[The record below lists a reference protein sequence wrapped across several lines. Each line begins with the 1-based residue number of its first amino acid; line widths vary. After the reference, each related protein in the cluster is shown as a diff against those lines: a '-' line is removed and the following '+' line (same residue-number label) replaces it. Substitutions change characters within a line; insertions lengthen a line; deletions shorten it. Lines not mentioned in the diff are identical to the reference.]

1 MLNPV
6 LKKEI
11 KISTRTWKTPIL
23 VTIYV
28 AILLSIMA
36 FTFWAQG
43 LDNYNPGVEPGFVR
57 DLFVGMAYL
66 QLFLVL
72 FVSPSMTTAA
82 ISGEKQRSTFDV
94 LLATR
99 LSTRSIIL
107 GKLLAGLYKV
117 FMLIV
122 ASIPVFSII
131 YLFGGIGIVD
141 LFLFICVC
149 MMSSLLMG
157 SIGILMSTV
166 FKRTT
171 AATAIT
177 YGILLFLTVGVMML
191 TGAAYM
197 MLDYY
202 SSASGNM
209 AYLLMY
215 LHPFAP
221 LSILMDLNLGLGIS
235 FLNFGSGNT
244 GTLVNLMIT
253 LGIQLGISA
262 ACVLLAAKRIN
273 PIKKV
278 KKVIGKVV

>member
-11 KISTRTWKTPIL
+11 KTSTRTWKTPLLVMVYVGIL
-23 VTIYV
+23 M
-28 AILLSIMA
+28 SIMA
-36 FTFWAQG
+36 FVFWAQSI
-43 LDNYNPGVEPGFVR
+43 DSYNPGIEPRFVR
-57 DLFVGMAYL
+57 DLFVGLAYL

-82 ISGEKQRSTFDV
+82 ISGERQRSTLDV

-107 GKLLAGLYKV
+107 GKLYAGLYKV

-131 YLFGGIGIVD
+131 YMFGGIGIVD
-141 LFLFICVC
+141 LILFMAIC
-149 MMSSLLMG
+149 MMSALLMG

-166 FKRTT
+166 FKKTT
-171 AATAIT
+171 AASAIT
-177 YGILLFLTVGVMML
+177 YGILLFLTIGVMML
-191 TGAAYM
+191 TGAIYLIMENYAATT
-197 MLDYY
+197 DY
-202 SSASGNM
+202 

-221 LSILMDLNLGLGIS
+221 LSILMDLNLGLGLD
-235 FLNFGSGNT
+235 FLTFGSASSD
-244 GTLVNLMIT
+244 TLANLFVT
-253 LGIQLGISA
+253 LGIQLLISIG
-262 ACVLLAAKRIN
+262 CVLLAAKRIN
-273 PIKKV
+273 PIYGSKK
-278 KKVIGKVV
+278 